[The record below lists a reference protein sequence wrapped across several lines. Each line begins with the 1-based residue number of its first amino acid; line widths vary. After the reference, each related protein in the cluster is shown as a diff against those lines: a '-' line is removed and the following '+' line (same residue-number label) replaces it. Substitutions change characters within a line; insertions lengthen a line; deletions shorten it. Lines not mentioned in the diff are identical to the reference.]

1 MINNRFKF
9 RVWSTYPSSIYKKEN
24 NKMIYLTNNKG
35 SLSDLTENSKWKV
48 MQCTGLEDKNRKL
61 IYEGDIIRILYTD
74 WASQSRDD
82 ERTLDQYKKDIS
94 SIGKVCF
101 IGCSWEIVF
110 WDSKYKE
117 WYPSSI
123 YEGKH
128 GERTIIGNIY
138 ENPELLNNE

>member
-9 RVWSTYPSSIYKKEN
+9 RAWDEKNKKIIYSEHTTTDFVFGGMSDGVYEKGKLTLDLYN
-24 NKMIYLTNNKG
+24 NL
-35 SLSDLTENSKWKV
+35 

-110 WDSKYKE
+110 WDSK
-117 WYPSSI
+117 
-123 YEGKH
+123 
-128 GERTIIGNIY
+128 IIS
-138 ENPELLNNE
+138 ELNHHQGLILLLILLSLLLG